1 MINISMIGF
10 FLLSGFFINTESKG
24 QEPHKYTTK
33 NKSES
38 SLFDSLMKQCF
49 KNNVLRCDSCDTV
62 SLRRYLEE
70 SSAHIENGGRNQ
82 QARLCSLMN
91 VYHAWLILRL
101 CASNGLQRISNDSMF
116 LHNDTLMIDR
126 SRFTLATLRASIL
139 EMAQKEQL
147 QIWCSLWN
155 GTVSGASHP
164 KKEFHPQTYSSTIKS
179 KAKSYFKS
187 THNEYVL
194 DRSKGILSLSESLL
208 RELSLIKGSSMRETS
223 YILELILPYI
233 PEIDAA
239 YCLVNKHMLR
249 VRSMMV
255 SDRIQMVQ

>member
-1 MINISMIGF
+1 MVNISMIGF
-10 FLLSGFFINTESKG
+10 LLLSGFFINTESKG
-24 QEPHKYTTK
+24 QKPHKYTTK

-70 SSAHIENGGRNQ
+70 SSAHIGNGGRNQ
-82 QARLCSLMN
+82 QARLCTLMN

-101 CASNGLQRISNDSMF
+101 CKSNGLKRISNDSMF
-116 LHNDTLMIDR
+116 LNNDTLMIDR

-164 KKEFHPQTYSSTIKS
+164 KKEYLIKNVSSTL
-179 KAKSYFKS
+179 KAKAKAYFKTS
-187 THNEYVL
+187 PDEYSL
-194 DRSKGILSLSESLL
+194 DRSKGIISLSETLL
-208 RELSLIKGSSMRETS
+208 RELSLLMGDHMRETS
-223 YILELILPYI
+223 FILELILPFI
-233 PEIDAA
+233 PESDAA
-239 YCLVNKHMLR
+239 YCLINKHKLQI
-249 VRSMMV
+249 RSIIV
-255 SDRIQMVQ
+255 SDRIPIAH